1 MNILVIILSVLV
13 IVLGFTTWN
22 LLRKVENQEDA
33 IVKYQKL
40 FIEINKLIK
49 ISNSKINDL
58 DSREV
63 FKSDDEIG
71 WFFNYLKEIQNEIKK
86 TFKIL

>member
-1 MNILVIILSVLV
+1 MIVSIIVLSVLV
-13 IVLGFTTWN
+13 LILGFTTWN
-22 LLRKVENQEDA
+22 LLRKVENQEDT

-40 FIEINKLIK
+40 FIELTKLIK
-49 ISNSKINDL
+49 ISNSKIQDL
-58 DSREV
+58 DNREV

>member
-86 TFKIL
+86 TF

>member
-1 MNILVIILSVLV
+1 MNILIIILSVLV
-13 IVLGFTTWN
+13 LVLGFTTWN
-22 LLRKVENQEDA
+22 LLRKVEKQEDVV
-33 IVKYQKL
+33 VKYQKL

-58 DSREV
+58 DNREV

>member
-33 IVKYQKL
+33 LVKYQKL

>member
-1 MNILVIILSVLV
+1 MNILIIILSVLV

-22 LLRKVENQEDA
+22 LLKKVENQEDT

-40 FIEINKLIK
+40 YTNLIKLIK
-49 ISNSKINDL
+49 ISDSKIQDL
-58 DSREV
+58 DNREV

-86 TFKIL
+86 TF

>member
-22 LLRKVENQEDA
+22 LLRKVENQEDT

>member
-13 IVLGFTTWN
+13 FILGFTTWN
-22 LLRKVENQEDA
+22 LLRKVEKQED
-33 IVKYQKL
+33 IVVKYQKL

-58 DSREV
+58 DNREV

>member
-1 MNILVIILSVLV
+1 MNILIIILFVLV
-13 IVLGFTTWN
+13 LVLGFTTWN
-22 LLRKVENQEDA
+22 LLRKVENQEDT

-40 FIEINKLIK
+40 FIDINKLIK
-49 ISNSKINDL
+49 IANSKMKDL
-58 DSREV
+58 DNREV

-71 WFFNYLKEIQNEIKK
+71 WFFNYLVEIQNEIKK

>member
-1 MNILVIILSVLV
+1 MIISIIVLFILV
-13 IVLGFTTWN
+13 IVLSFTTWN

-33 IVKYQKL
+33 IVKYQKS

>member
-13 IVLGFTTWN
+13 LILGFTTWN
-22 LLRKVENQEDA
+22 LLRKVEKQEDT

-58 DSREV
+58 DNREV

>member
-33 IVKYQKL
+33 IVKYQKS

>member
-1 MNILVIILSVLV
+1 MIVSIIVLSVLV
-13 IVLGFTTWN
+13 LILGFTTWN

-33 IVKYQKL
+33 IVKYQKVYTNL
-40 FIEINKLIK
+40 VKLIK
-49 ISNSKINDL
+49 ISDSKIQDL
-58 DSREV
+58 DNREV

-86 TFKIL
+86 TF

>member
-1 MNILVIILSVLV
+1 MNILIIILFVLV
-13 IVLGFTTWN
+13 LILGFTTWN
-22 LLRKVENQEDA
+22 LLRKVENQEDT

-40 FIEINKLIK
+40 FIDINKLIK
-49 ISNSKINDL
+49 IANSKMKDL
-58 DSREV
+58 DNREV

-71 WFFNYLKEIQNEIKK
+71 WFFNYLVEIQNEIKK

>member
-1 MNILVIILSVLV
+1 MNILVIILSILV
-13 IVLGFTTWN
+13 FVLGFTTWN
-22 LLRKVENQEDA
+22 LLRKVENQEDI
-33 IVKYQKL
+33 IVKHQKL
-40 FIEINKLIK
+40 FIDINKLIK
-49 ISNSKINDL
+49 IANSKIKDL
-58 DSREV
+58 DDREV

>member
-33 IVKYQKL
+33 LVKYQKL

-58 DSREV
+58 DNREV

>member
-1 MNILVIILSVLV
+1 MIISIIVLFILV

-33 IVKYQKL
+33 IVKYQKVYTNL
-40 FIEINKLIK
+40 VKLIK
-49 ISNSKINDL
+49 ISDSKIQDL
-58 DSREV
+58 DNREV

-86 TFKIL
+86 TF

>member
-1 MNILVIILSVLV
+1 MIISIIVLFILV
-13 IVLGFTTWN
+13 IVLSFTTWN

-33 IVKYQKL
+33 IVKYQKVYTNL
-40 FIEINKLIK
+40 VKLIK
-49 ISNSKINDL
+49 ISDSKIQDL
-58 DSREV
+58 DNREV

-86 TFKIL
+86 TF

>member
-1 MNILVIILSVLV
+1 MIISIIVLFILVVVLS
-13 IVLGFTTWN
+13 FTTWN

-33 IVKYQKL
+33 IVKYQKVYTNL
-40 FIEINKLIK
+40 VKLIK
-49 ISNSKINDL
+49 ISDSKIQDL
-58 DSREV
+58 DNREV

-86 TFKIL
+86 TF

>member
-22 LLRKVENQEDA
+22 LLRKVENQEDT

-40 FIEINKLIK
+40 YTNLIKLIK
-49 ISNSKINDL
+49 ISDSKIQDL
-58 DSREV
+58 DNREV

-86 TFKIL
+86 TF

>member
-58 DSREV
+58 DNREV